1 MSYITALGT
10 YRTEGGPEIFTS
22 YALPSS
28 GASKV
33 AQVRNS
39 LCTSD
44 SWSSADPLAPKP
56 IHNYKVCM
64 RLEPSSGGVAM
75 WAAGN
80 ACASRVSASPGS
92 PGGRCR
98 QTPLDGWV
106 SLGLSWGAGMAG
118 GWAPLGSI
126 KGSFTPGTLFRRSGC
141 VPGVTVSRCSQTVER
156 KHRLCACSVTVR
168 GSEARG
174 WKTQL

>member
-80 ACASRVSASPGS
+80 ACASRVRVCEPWLSRRKVPADPFGWMGLLGAVLGS
-92 PGGRCR
+92 R
-98 QTPLDGWV
+98 DGWR
-106 SLGLSWGAGMAG
+106 LG
-118 GWAPLGSI
+118 APGLH
-126 KGSFTPGTLFRRSGC
+126 
-141 VPGVTVSRCSQTVER
+141 Q
-156 KHRLCACSVTVR
+156 RLIHAWHPV
-168 GSEARG
+168 
-174 WKTQL
+174 